1 MNRTQLSQLAV
12 LATVAHHGSFRKAAA
27 ELGIA
32 PSAVSHAISS
42 LEESLNLR
50 LMARTTR
57 SAAPTAEGRQ
67 LLETLQPALADIAS
81 AIEALSDSS
90 GRPAGAL
97 RITMP
102 MLAAQSLIAP
112 RLGAFAAAYPEIE
125 LEIVTDDRFE
135 DIVEKGYDAGLRLG
149 EHLDADMIAVRMSG
163 PLAGLRR
170 RFTGVFRKPP
180 DPPRAARRDRAR
192 LYPKAFPERHDLSLG
207 VREGWS
213 RTFYQCAR
221 PLILSDQG

>member
-12 LATVAHHGSFRKAAA
+12 LATVAHHGSFRKAAT

-102 MLAAQSLIAP
+102 MLAA
-112 RLGAFAAAYPEIE
+112 
-125 LEIVTDDRFE
+125 
-135 DIVEKGYDAGLRLG
+135 
-149 EHLDADMIAVRMSG
+149 
-163 PLAGLRR
+163 
-170 RFTGVFRKPP
+170 
-180 DPPRAARRDRAR
+180 
-192 LYPKAFPERHDLSLG
+192 
-207 VREGWS
+207 
-213 RTFYQCAR
+213 
-221 PLILSDQG
+221 